1 MLYSFITAVVQNSL
15 CCTSAGDIYIDLF
28 ILAGRIDRSQ
38 YWIGFNDM
46 LSQMR
51 FMWSDGSPIHYTN
64 WAENEPNNWLNRNED
79 CVGIFLKVCM

>member
-1 MLYSFITAVVQNSL
+1 MTQLNFYLS
-15 CCTSAGDIYIDLF
+15 GE
-28 ILAGRIDRSQ
+28 IDRSQ

-64 WAENEPNNWLNRNED
+64 WAENEPNNWLNHNED
-79 CVGIFLKVCM
+79 CVGIFLKVCNINGWL